1 VAGKVSEEQTSNTEG
16 LTSDSSTVRDVFF
29 PGHRSGL
36 GNALLI
42 RGGIALGCLFLATA
56 LVYIGRDGYTD
67 SQNPGEPISLLNAFY
82 FATVSLSTTGY
93 GDIVPSSDLD
103 RFISAVVITPL
114 RIVFLIVLVG
124 STLEVLTKRTQAE
137 YREKRWR
144 KRVKNHTIVVG
155 FGVKG
160 KSAVGT
166 LIDDGGDPHQIV
178 VISPNASE
186 IQDATTLGCTGI
198 VGDARRDDILER
210 AAVTRCA
217 RAIIA
222 PDSDDKAVLITLNIR
237 RLAPKATVVAAV
249 REAQHV
255 AVLRQ
260 SGANAVITT
269 AEAAGR
275 LMGISLVSPT
285 AGSIMEDL
293 LDPGEGLEVR
303 ERELQPHEVGLMV
316 GDLADRGEIVL
327 AVVRD
332 GQVHRFDQ
340 PEARVLQDEDRIV
353 AIRHIGDRGPTP

>member
-1 VAGKVSEEQTSNTEG
+1 M
-16 LTSDSSTVRDVFF
+16 FF

-36 GNALLI
+36 GTALLI
-42 RGGIALGCLFLATA
+42 RGGIAAGCLLAATL
-56 LVYIGRDGYTD
+56 LVYIGRDGYYD
-67 SQNPGEPISLLNAFY
+67 SQNPGEPITLLNAFY

-103 RFISAVVITPL
+103 RFISAVIITPL
-114 RIVFLIVLVG
+114 RVIFLIVLVG

-144 KRVKNHTIVVG
+144 KRVKNHTIIVG

-178 VISPNASE
+178 VISPNPSE
-186 IQDATTLGCTGI
+186 VQDATALGCTGI

-210 AAVTRCA
+210 AAVTRCS
-217 RAIIA
+217 RAIVA
-222 PDSDDKAVLITLNIR
+222 ADSDDKAVLITLNIR
-237 RLAPKATVVAAV
+237 RLAPRATVVAAV

-303 ERELQPHEVGLMV
+303 ERDLEDNEIGLMV

-327 AVVRD
+327 AVVRG

-340 PEARVLQDEDRIV
+340 PDARILQDGDRIV
-353 AIRHIGDRGPTP
+353 AIRHIGDRRPLD

>member
-1 VAGKVSEEQTSNTEG
+1 MAGKVSEEQTANTVG
-16 LTSDSSTVRDVFF
+16 LTDDSSPVRDVFF

-36 GNALLI
+36 GYALLI
-42 RGGIALGCLFLATA
+42 RGSIALGCLALMTA
-56 LVYIGRDGYTD
+56 VVFIGRHGYLDTT
-67 SQNPGEPISLLNAFY
+67 NPGATITLLDAFY
-82 FATVSLSTTGY
+82 FSTVSLSTTGY
-93 GDIVPSSDLD
+93 GDIVPASEIN
-103 RFISAVVITPL
+103 RMISAIVITPL
-114 RIVFLIVLVG
+114 RILFLIVLVG
-124 STLEVLTKRTQAE
+124 STLQVLAQRTQAE

-144 KRVKNHTIVVG
+144 KHVKNHTIVVG

-166 LIDDGGDPHQIV
+166 LLDDGGDPHQIV
-178 VISPNASE
+178 VISPSASE
-186 IQDATTLGCTGI
+186 VQDATVLGCTGI

-222 PDSDDKAVLITLNIR
+222 LDSDDKAVLITLNVR

-303 ERELQPHEVGLMV
+303 ERALQPYEIGLMV

-327 AVVRD
+327 AVVRN

-340 PEARVLQDEDRIV
+340 PEARILQEDDRIV
-353 AIRHIGDRGPTP
+353 AIRHIGDREPLH